1 LFFAKYSIDA
11 IAYLLLCFLVL
22 TLKKVSQL
30 EFFST
35 NQWLVRMNF
44 LIFKQ
49 MTMIAHSGV
58 VCDKVT
64 ENALTE
70 W

>member
-30 EFFST
+30 EY
-35 NQWLVRMNF
+35 N
-44 LIFKQ
+44 IK
-49 MTMIAHSGV
+49 
-58 VCDKVT
+58 K
-64 ENALTE
+64 ALDE
-70 W
+70 KRGAVE